1 MKEFMSKAK
10 KPMIFIILAALIVG
24 YYFYLSNR
32 KVDNNDSI
40 AKKTPLTEIT
50 DRDLEKNYPGTPKS
64 VVTYYSNILKVMYS
78 GNLSDKDVENIAA
91 QLRGIFDDEL
101 LTLNPYDEYL
111 KRLQDEIK
119 DYKSAG
125 RTIAD
130 YVIENNSNMEF
141 LTYKEKDY
149 AKIDVMYFMHEGKN
163 IIKNY
168 EKFTLRKDDSG
179 RWKILYWE
187 VGKASDME
195 E

>member
-1 MKEFMSKAK
+1 MIDARKHTLDSVK
-10 KPMIFIILAALIVG
+10 KLTDYSDFNLYKMDICYDYSIDKII
-24 YYFYLSNR
+24 
-32 KVDNNDSI
+32 D
-40 AKKTPLTEIT
+40 
-50 DRDLEKNYPGTPKS
+50 
-64 VVTYYSNILKVMYS
+64 
-78 GNLSDKDVENIAA
+78 
-91 QLRGIFDDEL
+91 RGIFDDEL

-141 LTYKEKDY
+141 LTYKGKDY
-149 AKIDVMYFMHEGKN
+149 AKIDVMYFVHESKN

-168 EKFTLRKDDSG
+168 EKFTLRKDDGG

>member
-1 MKEFMSKAK
+1 
-10 KPMIFIILAALIVG
+10 
-24 YYFYLSNR
+24 
-32 KVDNNDSI
+32 
-40 AKKTPLTEIT
+40 
-50 DRDLEKNYPGTPKS
+50 
-64 VVTYYSNILKVMYS
+64 MYS

-141 LTYKEKDY
+141 LTYKGKDY
-149 AKIDVMYFMHEGKN
+149 AKLM
-163 IIKNY
+163 
-168 EKFTLRKDDSG
+168 
-179 RWKILYWE
+179 
-187 VGKASDME
+187 
-195 E
+195 

>member
-50 DRDLEKNYPGTPKS
+50 DRDLDKNYPGTPKS

-91 QLRGIFDDEL
+91 KLRGIFDDEL

-125 RTIAD
+125 RIIAD

-141 LTYKEKDY
+141 LT
-149 AKIDVMYFMHEGKN
+149 
-163 IIKNY
+163 
-168 EKFTLRKDDSG
+168 
-179 RWKILYWE
+179 
-187 VGKASDME
+187 
-195 E
+195 

>member
-1 MKEFMSKAK
+1 MHQLLLHLIK
-10 KPMIFIILAALIVG
+10 IL
-24 YYFYLSNR
+24 YQ
-32 KVDNNDSI
+32 
-40 AKKTPLTEIT
+40 KTYINATSAERCTISGGSF
-50 DRDLEKNYPGTPKS
+50 KPKS

-141 LTYKEKDY
+141 LTYKGKDY
-149 AKIDVMYFMHEGKN
+149 AKIDVMYFVHESKN

-168 EKFTLRKDDSG
+168 EKFTLRKDDGG